1 MRRQFNSA
9 LRHQDYM
16 TNFVKIAWFGKHFG
30 EEPPLIGNNNEGAGG
45 IFFTGCNL
53 RCVFCQNYQISQENL
68 GQKYSIKE
76 LANIMLNLQYQHA
89 VNIDLVSPTIW
100 YKQIKE
106 AIIIAKSNGLNIPVV
121 WNSNGYED
129 LNIIEEMN
137 GLVDIYL
144 PDFKYTDDFLAERYS
159 KIKDY
164 KAKAIIAIK
173 EMYKQV
179 GNLKIDNNRAKRG
192 IIVRHLIIPNNVNN
206 SIRVL
211 EEIAKIDKNIY
222 ISLMSQYVPIYKAKD
237 YYEINRRL
245 YKSEFDKV
253 YNYQLE
259 LGLYNGWYQEL
270 NSSEI
275 FIPDFN
281 RENPFI

>member
-1 MRRQFNSA
+1 
-9 LRHQDYM
+9 M

-30 EEPPLIGNNNEGAGG
+30 EEPPLIGNNNDGAGG

-68 GQKYSIKE
+68 GQKYSIEE
-76 LANIMLNLQYQHA
+76 LSNIMLNLQYQQA
-89 VNIDLVSPTIW
+89 INIDLVSPTIW

-179 GNLKIDNNRAKRG
+179 GNLKIDNNTAKRG

-206 SIRVL
+206 SIGVL

-222 ISLMSQYVPIYKAKD
+222 ISLMSQYMPIYKAKD
-237 YYEINRRL
+237 YYEINRKL